1 MNLIYLDLELSTD
14 LSSAIQSN
22 LSLSLQPFS
31 MTA

>member
-14 LSSAIQSN
+14 LSSTIQSN